1 MASIYSL
8 KNIEHRLGNDFCLE
22 VPLLELDSGKIYVIN
37 GINGSGKTTLLRLLA
52 LGLKPQQGMVCFSGE
67 QIEAKVQISLRRKIA
82 LVEQSP
88 YLFHGSV
95 GGNLALGL
103 KIRRI
108 SKPEQDQRISVA
120 LELVGLPEFAQ
131 RAVKELSGGE
141 VQRIAL
147 ARALVLHPNV
157 LLLDEPTANIDS
169 ASVAEF
175 EGLLRRL
182 VAGGMTVVMATHDLE
197 QVERLG
203 GELIQIENGVVGCCV
218 G

>member
-8 KNIEHRLGNDFCLE
+8 KNIEYSFGGNFSLK
-22 VPLLELDSGKIYVIN
+22 VSHIELNDSRIYVIN
-37 GINGSGKTTLLRLLA
+37 GTNGAGKSTLLRVLA
-52 LGLKPQQGMVCFSGE
+52 LELKPQCGAVYFSE
-67 QIEAKVQISLRRKIA
+67 QLITVKTQVSLRRKIV

-95 GGNLALGL
+95 RSNLAFGL

-108 SKPEQDQRISVA
+108 GKLEQERRISTT
-120 LELVGLPEFAQ
+120 LELVGLADFEL

-141 VQRIAL
+141 VQRVAL
-147 ARALVLHPNV
+147 ARALVLEPEV
-157 LLLDEPTANIDS
+157 LLLDEPTANIDY
-169 ASVAEF
+169 ASLAGF
-175 EGLLRRL
+175 EELLRRL
-182 VAGGMTVVMATHDLE
+182 VDGGMTVVMATHDIE
-197 QVERLG
+197 QVERLR